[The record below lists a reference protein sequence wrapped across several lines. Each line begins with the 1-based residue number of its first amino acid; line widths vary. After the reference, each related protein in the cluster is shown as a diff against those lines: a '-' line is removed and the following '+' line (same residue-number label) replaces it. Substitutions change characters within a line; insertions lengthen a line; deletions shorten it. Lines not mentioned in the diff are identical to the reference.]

1 MWKRSP
7 PFARSLDAICANI
20 VASRDAGKE
29 EETDLT
35 AAL

>member
-1 MWKRSP
+1 
-7 PFARSLDAICANI
+7 LDAICANI

-29 EETDLT
+29 EETDPT